1 MKQVTFIH
9 HSSFLV
15 ELDTVSLLFDYVPAG
30 NYADYTFHGQR
41 PHINPDKPL
50 LVFAS
55 HHHKDHYDLS
65 VLDFLKENPNTYF
78 IFAKDVRL
86 GNRYLIKNGYD
97 PKIKE
102 RITMVSARSDY
113 EVCGVKIETLRSTD
127 AGVAFIVNVGGELI
141 FHAGDLHWWNIG
153 ESELY
158 GNKFGKEFKTEIK
171 LMKDKVV
178 DLAFV
183 VLDPRLG
190 DGTAYGLEAFVNTV
204 PCNHVFP
211 MHMWQKFDIIEEAK
225 KRPAIINFAD
235 KIVDI
240 DRENIIFD
248 IED

>member
-97 PKIKE
+97 GNINVYIGQETAFEDLKDFTNFLRTFFSSSVRLSCSFFSKAVIKY
-102 RITMVSARSDY
+102 ITSYSAKS
-113 EVCGVKIETLRSTD
+113 V
-127 AGVAFIVNVGGELI
+127 
-141 FHAGDLHWWNIG
+141 
-153 ESELY
+153 
-158 GNKFGKEFKTEIK
+158 
-171 LMKDKVV
+171 
-178 DLAFV
+178 
-183 VLDPRLG
+183 
-190 DGTAYGLEAFVNTV
+190 
-204 PCNHVFP
+204 
-211 MHMWQKFDIIEEAK
+211 
-225 KRPAIINFAD
+225 
-235 KIVDI
+235 
-240 DRENIIFD
+240 
-248 IED
+248 